1 MNTKAN
7 EHYSALV
14 ADFIRQ
20 LEQGALPWRNP
31 VVARSGGLQVR
42 ANGEPYQ
49 GTNQIACMMAVIKHG
64 FTSNQWLTFNQGK
77 ALGAR
82 LHAGSKAGAY
92 IYMPQNRV
100 RKNEETGE
108 VESAWTDFKA
118 KAVFNA
124 SQWDGLPDMYSTPI
138 EELRDN
144 PACEPFDVYFANV
157 GANITHSDQAR
168 MFYSPA
174 GDFIHMPHRNMFENS
189 GRYYST
195 LAHEHV
201 HWTGAKTRLDRLNH
215 KRFGDPAYAFEE
227 LVAELGAAFLVASM
241 GALPVDHQ
249 DHASYL
255 GSWVR
260 ALKEKPQILRT
271 AASEASK
278 AVDYMNELQ
287 DQSQALAA

>member
-1 MNTKAN
+1 MTTKAQETYN
-7 EHYSALV
+7 TLV
-14 ADFIRQ
+14 ANFIRQ

-31 VVARSGGLQVR
+31 VVAKSGGLQLR
-42 ANGEPYQ
+42 SNGEPYQ
-49 GTNQIACMMAVIKHG
+49 GANQVACMMSVIQNG
-64 FTSNQWLTFNQGK
+64 FESNQWFTFKQGQ

-82 LHAGSKAGAY
+82 VKKDSKATYVFKLGKH
-92 IYMPQNRV
+92 IK
-100 RKNEETGE
+100 KNKETNE
-108 VESAWTDFKA
+108 IENVFSYFKVYP
-118 KAVFNA
+118 VFNA
-124 SQWDGLPDMYSTPI
+124 SQFDGLPDIYSASPD
-138 EELRDN
+138 ELRDN

-157 GANITHSDQAR
+157 GANITHSNQAR
-168 MFYSPA
+168 MFYSPMH
-174 GDFIHMPHRNMFENS
+174 DIIHMPHRNMFENS
-189 GRYYST
+189 ARYYST

-287 DQSQALAA
+287 EYDTAVAA

>member
-1 MNTKAN
+1 MTTKAQ
-7 EHYSALV
+7 ETYTTLV

-31 VVARSGGLQVR
+31 VVAKSGGLQLR
-42 ANGEPYQ
+42 SNGQPYQ
-49 GTNQIACMMAVIKHG
+49 GANQVACMMSVIQNG
-64 FTSNQWLTFNQGK
+64 FESNQWFTFKQGQ

-82 LHAGSKAGAY
+82 VKKDSKATYVFKLGKH
-92 IYMPQNRV
+92 I
-100 RKNEETGE
+100 KKSKETNEIEN
-108 VESAWTDFKA
+108 VFSYFKVYP
-118 KAVFNA
+118 VFNA
-124 SQWDGLPDMYSTPI
+124 SQFDGLPDMYSTPI

-168 MFYSPA
+168 MFYSPMH
-174 GDFIHMPHRNMFENS
+174 DIIHMPHRNMFENS

-287 DQSQALAA
+287 EYDTALAA